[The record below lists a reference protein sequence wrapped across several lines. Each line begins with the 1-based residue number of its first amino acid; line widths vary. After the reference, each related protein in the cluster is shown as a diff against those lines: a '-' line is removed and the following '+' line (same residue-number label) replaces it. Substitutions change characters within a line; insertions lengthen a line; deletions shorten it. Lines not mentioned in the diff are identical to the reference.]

1 MSQTMNQSMNQAM
14 NQSMNRWR
22 TGALPL
28 GFVSTAA
35 IALVSVIGIIAFG
48 WPLLAAPQSAAM
60 AHAGDAPWLFAML
73 VPAVLIVVLACV
85 HDGVMDAKAIALLG
99 VLSAVIA
106 VLRPLGGGTAGLEPI
121 WVIIVL
127 AGRALGPG
135 FGFTLGATSLFASA
149 LVTGG
154 VGPWLPFQMLG
165 AAWVGLG
172 AGLLP
177 RAKGRMELVIL
188 TVYAA
193 VACLAYGLLLNL
205 WLWPFTANL
214 PAAIAFT
221 PGGLLQDNIA
231 AWLRFTLL
239 TSLGWD
245 IPRALL
251 TILLIWL
258 AGPVVLTTL
267 RRAGRRA
274 AFNAPTTFRTE
285 AEKSGQRPSES
296 STAVPQKLGT

>member
-1 MSQTMNQSMNQAM
+1 MTVMPL
-14 NQSMNRWR
+14 RR
-22 TGALPL
+22 T
-28 GFVSTAA
+28 SSAA
-35 IALVSVIGIIAFG
+35 IALVSLIGVVAFG
-48 WPLLAAPQSAAM
+48 WPLIAAPDSVAI
-60 AHAGDAPWLFAML
+60 AHAQDAPWLFAIL
-73 VPAVLIVVLACV
+73 VPALLLVVLTCI
-85 HDGVMDAKAIALLG
+85 HDGVMDAKAVAMLG
-99 VLSAVIA
+99 VLSAVVA

-149 LVTGG
+149 LLTGG

-177 RAKGRMELVIL
+177 PARGRAELALL
-188 TVYAA
+188 TIYSA
-193 VACLAYGLLLNL
+193 VACLAYGLVLNL
-205 WLWPFTANL
+205 WLWPFTTNL
-214 PAAIAFT
+214 PAAIAFA
-221 PGGLLQDNIA
+221 PGAPVIENLL
-231 AWLRFTLL
+231 AWLRFTLV

-245 IPRALL
+245 IPRAML
-251 TILLIWL
+251 TIVLIWL

-274 AFNAPTTFRTE
+274 SFGAQAQFERTNSAP
-285 AEKSGQRPSES
+285 
-296 STAVPQKLGT
+296 VPQSQSTTLQSI

>member
-1 MSQTMNQSMNQAM
+1 M
-14 NQSMNRWR
+14 
-22 TGALPL
+22 TGRVTALPL
-28 GFVSTAA
+28 GRTSSAA
-35 IALVSVIGIIAFG
+35 IALVSVVGVVAFG
-48 WPLLAAPQSAAM
+48 WPLIAAPESVAV
-60 AHAGDAPWLFAML
+60 AHAQDAPWVFAIL
-73 VPAVLIVVLACV
+73 VPALLVVVLASI
-85 HDGVMDAKAIALLG
+85 HDGVMDAKAVAMLG
-99 VLSAVIA
+99 VLSAVVA

-149 LVTGG
+149 LLTGG

-177 RAKGRMELVIL
+177 AARGRLELGLL
-188 TVYAA
+188 TIYSAA
-193 VACLAYGLLLNL
+193 ACLAYGLILNL
-205 WLWPFTANL
+205 WLWPFTTNL
-214 PAAIAFT
+214 PAAIAFL
-221 PGGLLQDNIA
+221 PGAPLAENLF
-231 AWLRFTLL
+231 AWLRFTLV

-251 TILLIWL
+251 TIALVWL
-258 AGPVVLTTL
+258 AGPVVLSTL

-274 AFNAPTTFRTE
+274 SFGAPVQFESTTPTH
-285 AEKSGQRPSES
+285 ATSAQ
-296 STAVPQKLGT
+296 GT